1 MLNWSVLIAFPFS
14 EVQPK
19 KLMCFSITV
28 DNTYDN
34 IDSVVESQP
43 EEEYEPEETYIIP
56 NCPASSGAGSHQSAS
71 STPPGGSGCS

>member
-1 MLNWSVLIAFPFS
+1 
-14 EVQPK
+14 
-19 KLMCFSITV
+19 MCFSITV

-56 NCPASSGAGSHQSAS
+56 NCPTGSGAGSHQSAS
-71 STPPGGSGCS
+71 STPPGE